1 MLPPSCRH
9 GILLKDWHITKFE
22 VALAIVAR
30 NTSMRCVNR
39 QQVIDLVVIIR
50 LFKKY
55 WREKNGYLKQSRKGE
70 QQIAELKALQEK
82 GMQIA
87 VPIRCMRKSKNE
99 QLLMEVA
106 DSDVHSV
113 KNNTSITTQPM
124 AEETTTTVK
133 ESV

>member
-22 VALAIVAR
+22 VALAIVAI
-30 NTSMRCVNR
+30 
-39 QQVIDLVVIIR
+39 IDLVVIIR

>member
-1 MLPPSCRH
+1 
-9 GILLKDWHITKFE
+9 
-22 VALAIVAR
+22 
-30 NTSMRCVNR
+30 MRCVNR